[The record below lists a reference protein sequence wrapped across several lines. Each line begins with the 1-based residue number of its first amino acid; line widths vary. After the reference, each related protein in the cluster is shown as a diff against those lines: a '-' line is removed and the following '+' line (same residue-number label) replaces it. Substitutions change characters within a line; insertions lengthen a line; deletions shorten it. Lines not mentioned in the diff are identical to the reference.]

1 MIIPHDH
8 PRGYSIV
15 SLRRMGILSK
25 GIPYTMSQCT
35 LSLMPRGSSALAA
48 VETEI
53 VERPLRGDVPS
64 TGYLYCIYNSMQGDL
79 DKNTRHV
86 RGLDRSRHTE
96 SEETPME
103 STRPYL

>member
-1 MIIPHDH
+1 
-8 PRGYSIV
+8 
-15 SLRRMGILSK
+15 
-25 GIPYTMSQCT
+25 
-35 LSLMPRGSSALAA
+35 MPRGSSALAA

-103 STRPYL
+103 STRQSDEPARSDLLGGADEPIGASPLPAV